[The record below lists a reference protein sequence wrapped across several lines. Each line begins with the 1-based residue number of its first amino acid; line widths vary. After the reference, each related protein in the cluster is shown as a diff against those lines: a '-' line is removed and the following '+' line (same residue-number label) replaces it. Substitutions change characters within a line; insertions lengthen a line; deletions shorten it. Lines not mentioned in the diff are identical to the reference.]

1 MTKKITLFEELAE
14 IMKPKIAG
22 VSFATDYQPKFNEAL
37 IYDVNSEDKYTSGT
51 EVEFQHNGKPYLID
65 VLSYTPKIDSRED
78 IITADIH
85 EWRIFYS
92 ELDIAEDFVLL
103 DPSIIKVEIL
113 KEFEQKC
120 IEHLSDTLDPT
131 EID

>member
-14 IMKPKIAG
+14 IMKPEIAG
-22 VSFATDYQPKFNEAL
+22 INFSQPQPKFNEAL

-51 EVEFQHNGKPYLID
+51 EVEFQHNGKQYLID
-65 VLSYTPKIDSRED
+65 VLLYTPKIDSRED
-78 IITADIH
+78 MITADIH